1 MAEVHVIGQIES
13 AHSFP
18 DNRLFCRWM
27 LHLSGGWR
35 LVEGEQ
41 EGQTQTDLPIIEKA
55 YFAHPID
62 IHLTTQTI
70 QGWPK
75 IHLEIWHH
83 DDYNRQEIYGYGTV
97 FIPTCPGQHTVRK
110 LFIDYLY

>member
-1 MAEVHVIGQIES
+1 M
-13 AHSFP
+13 
-18 DNRLFCRWM
+18 
-27 LHLSGGWR
+27 
-35 LVEGEQ
+35 
-41 EGQTQTDLPIIEKA
+41 EKA

-83 DDYNRQEIYGYGTV
+83 DAYNRQEIYGYGTV
-97 FIPTCPGQHTVRK
+97 FLPTCPGQHVVS
-110 LFIDYLY
+110 FNWGFYNLYFCENSDFMG